1 MEHLIT
7 KLLNDFDDLVGF
19 IGFYKINKQGE
30 IWSCKQHKLLTKQI
44 NESGYEFYKLTN
56 GNLTKGFIHRL
67 LAIQY
72 IPNPENKPE
81 IDHIDRNKTN
91 NSLDNL
97 RWVTRIENANNK
109 STNLSELTEDELI
122 ERENQLREYKRLWA
136 KKDRLKKGIEP
147 RKELTEEEKAEKAE
161 EQRQK
166 HNESRR
172 QEFALLTEEE
182 KEEIRKKDRE
192 NYHKKEQT
200 QEQKDKAKERAKK
213 QREEIKANP
222 AEMERIREY
231 KRIKAQEKRNKE
243 KESNEPSYYELH
255 KDKIKEKYS
264 TPEYKE
270 ARNKRLREKT
280 AAATDL

>member
-1 MEHLIT
+1 MENI
-7 KLLNDFDDLVGF
+7 FY
-19 IGFYKINKQGE
+19 IYKIVADNIDPYFGSSYQPPCERKSKHNQDYKRWKKNQNAYKTASVFVIDKDPLNWRFE
-30 IWSCKQHKLLTKQI
+30 IIEYLPAGTTLEESLLKENEYIKNNPCVNINQSIQTK
-44 NESGYEFYKLTN
+44 
-56 GNLTKGFIHRL
+56 
-67 LAIQY
+67 
-72 IPNPENKPE
+72 
-81 IDHIDRNKTN
+81 
-91 NSLDNL
+91 
-97 RWVTRIENANNK
+97 
-109 STNLSELTEDELI
+109 ED
-122 ERENQLREYKRLWA
+122 LREYKRLWA
-136 KKDRLKKGIEP
+136 EQDRRKKGIEP